1 MTTKVEQNSEIYEE
15 IASSGKSLLQLY
27 VELKDRYEGL
37 KWVQEKPVIHGYD
50 QHFPPRADQAEQ

>member
-15 IASSGKSLLQLY
+15 ITNSGESLLQLY

-37 KWVQEKPVIHGYD
+37 KWAQEKPVIHGYD
-50 QHFPPRADQAEQ
+50 QHFPPRAD